1 LFKLF
6 ISLFLFI
13 SIIQADEISQLLS
26 NIKTAKPQDK
36 RVLINKLKVMLRNS
50 NAKTRIN
57 AIKHIQEQNKHIHQ
71 YNSSIK
77 HTTINHNTNSN
88 TATHIQNS
96 NINQVKRIGSHRK

>member
-13 SIIQADEISQLLS
+13 SIVQADEISQLLS

-57 AIKHIQEQNKHIHQ
+57 TIKHMHQ
-71 YNSSIK
+71 YNSSVN
-77 HTTINHNTNSN
+77 HSTINHTINTNS
-88 TATHIQNS
+88 TTTSHIQNS
-96 NINQVKRIGSHRK
+96 NINQVKRIGLHRK